1 MLELR
6 EQDRHTLQA
15 TLARFPEVR
24 RAWVFGS
31 RAAGR
36 ARRASDIDLAIEA
49 PALTPALVRS
59 DRGAGTCPVISIC
72 WTSSIWIHWTTR
84 YSNRPSSTIG
94 LHSEHPPRIACCK
107 KTTQCHGNQEN
118 CP

>member
-1 MLELR
+1 MLQLR

-31 RAAGR
+31 RAIGR

-49 PALTPALVRS
+49 PTLAPARWHDLIEALEQAPIIYRLDVIHLDTLDDPALEQ
-59 DRGAGTCPVISIC
+59 AIL
-72 WTSSIWIHWTTR
+72 H
-84 YSNRPSSTIG
+84 NRVP
-94 LHSEHPPRIACCK
+94 L
-107 KTTQCHGNQEN
+107 
-118 CP
+118 